1 MHNQRGVQ
9 SVPNVLE
16 MTRLMSPPAPKVERS
31 EVEIKRET
39 ILRLTWSDGSHKYEG
54 QFNKESGLREGL
66 GKETW
71 ENGNVYEG
79 FYANDMR
86 HGQGKMTGADGRCYE
101 G

>member
-1 MHNQRGVQ
+1 MHKPRGVQ
-9 SVPNVLE
+9 SASNIHE
-16 MTRLMSPPAPKVERS
+16 MTRLMSPPAPKIERS